1 MRTRTTL
8 ETFHLPLQV
17 LLPPCP
23 SPLLHPLGW
32 EATCASCVNEL
43 PSSAA
48 CGWIQQVGRTTRR
61 AGREQSERLLRLL
74 SVVLA
79 WWVVTLDQGHV
90 PWPVEL
96 TLFNS
101 GQGSLALPFSG
112 PYCR

>member
-1 MRTRTTL
+1 ML

-61 AGREQSERLLRLL
+61 AGRESSQSVC
-74 SVVLA
+74 SVSFL
-79 WWVVTLDQGHV
+79 WCWRGGL
-90 PWPVEL
+90 
-96 TLFNS
+96 
-101 GQGSLALPFSG
+101 
-112 PYCR
+112 